1 MTQMIRIDADENVK
15 QMEKYKHKEVTDK
28 IIQAFYSVYNELGF
42 GFLENV
48 YQNALYFE
56 LIDRGFNV
64 EPQKAIDVYYQTR
77 LVGKYKADLVVDDLV
92 ILELKA
98 VDYLVPEHE
107 LQLINYLK
115 ATDKEVGLLL
125 NFGIKPE
132 IRRKA
137 FDNDRKKQFIKKK
150 SA

>member
-1 MTQMIRIDADENVK
+1 MKIY
-15 QMEKYKHKEVTDK
+15 KYNELTDK
-28 IIQAFYSVYNELGF
+28 IIEAFYCVYNELGF
-42 GFLENV
+42 GFLESV

-56 LIDRGFNV
+56 LLNRGFQV
-64 EPQKAIDVYYQTR
+64 EAQKAINVYYQTQ
-77 LVGKYKADLVVDDLV
+77 LVGKYRADLIVNDLI

-98 VDYLVPEHE
+98 ADYLVHENE

-125 NFGIKPE
+125 NFGVKPE

-137 FDNDRKKQFIKKK
+137 FDNSRKKSLIQ
-150 SA
+150 

>member
-1 MTQMIRIDADENVK
+1 
-15 QMEKYKHKEVTDK
+15 MEGYKHKELTDK
-28 IIQAFYSVYNELGF
+28 VIHAFYSVYNELGF

-48 YQNALYFE
+48 YQNALFFE
-56 LIDRGFNV
+56 LQNRGFKV
-64 EPQKAIDVYYQTR
+64 EPQKAIDVYYQTQ
-77 LVGKYKADLVVDDLV
+77 LVGKYKADLIINDLI

-98 VDYLVPEHE
+98 VEYLVEEHE

-125 NFGIKPE
+125 NFGMKPE

-137 FDNDRKKQFIKKK
+137 FDNNRKNLRK
-150 SA
+150 S